1 MAKKKPRIP
10 PKLQKWVEAKGRYH
24 LSDVQVQMARDL
36 GMNPKNF
43 PKYAAGRR
51 GQPWKL
57 PLGKFIEELYRKVRR
72 REVPKHVYPL
82 SGEPKQAPPRPKPP
96 ASPKEASEGEP
107 PPTPPLASED

>member
-1 MAKKKPRIP
+1 MAKQKPRVP

-43 PKYAAGRR
+43 PKYAGRK

-57 PLGKFIEELYRKVRR
+57 PLGKFIEELYRKVRH
-72 REVPKHVYPL
+72 RETPKHVYSL
-82 SGEPKQAPPRPKPP
+82 SGGPKQAPPRPKPP
-96 ASPKEASEGEP
+96 ATPKGTSEDE
-107 PPTPPLASED
+107 PTPLPPSAPKS